1 MEVTRIHLSNE
12 VIIFVIAEN
21 LKKNNYAVLCTLVYC
36 KQEMKVDSQ
45 QCYQDMQTKHI
56 PPHVHLGINKR
67 NMTKRSIF
75 LSNFFKTPS
84 HYHHML
90 H

>member
-36 KQEMKVDSQ
+36 KQEVKVDSQ

-75 LSNFFKTPS
+75 
-84 HYHHML
+84 
-90 H
+90 